1 MMYDEVKDDESKLI
15 AQVRLQRQRQLYKD
29 FNKAGK
35 LRPTSVNTHV
45 YGYNKNK
52 YFEELK
58 QSNRY
63 KIYNERI
70 SGTYWNDAI
79 FANEKLL
86 NEHIDKHLKEFDN
99 ISEEEYVQKARD
111 LLNAELSDNIK
122 GFMTQQKT
130 FLKYDVKN
138 NEFVVGNSK
147 GFISTFYKPSRGIN
161 YWKDEVKRYEIF
173 RGNYD

>member
-1 MMYDEVKDDESKLI
+1 MMYDEVQDKESKLI

-35 LRPTSVNTHV
+35 FRSTSVNTHV
-45 YGYNKNK
+45 YGYNRNK

-70 SGTYWNDAI
+70 SGTYWKNAT
-79 FANEKLL
+79 FASDRSLKT
-86 NEHIDKHLKEFDN
+86 HINKHLKEFDN
-99 ISEEEYVQKARD
+99 ISEEEYLQKARD

-122 GFMTQQKT
+122 GFMTQQKLI
-130 FLKYDVKN
+130 FKYDVKN
-138 NEFVVGNSK
+138 NEFVIGSNK
-147 GFISTFYKPSRGIN
+147 GFISTYFKPKPGIK
-161 YWKDEVKRYEIF
+161 YWEGETKKYEVF
-173 RGNYD
+173 R

>member
-1 MMYDEVKDDESKLI
+1 MTIWILF
-15 AQVRLQRQRQLYKD
+15 KD

-35 LRPTSVNTHV
+35 LRPTTVNTSV

-70 SGTYWNDAI
+70 SGTYWDNAI
-79 FANEKLL
+79 FASEKSLKIHL
-86 NEHIDKHLKEFDN
+86 NNYLEGFDN

-111 LLNAELSDNIK
+111 LLNAELSDSIK
-122 GFMTQQKT
+122 GFMTQQK
-130 FLKYDVKN
+130 N
-138 NEFVVGNSK
+138 NIK
-147 GFISTFYKPSRGIN
+147 I
-161 YWKDEVKRYEIF
+161 
-173 RGNYD
+173 